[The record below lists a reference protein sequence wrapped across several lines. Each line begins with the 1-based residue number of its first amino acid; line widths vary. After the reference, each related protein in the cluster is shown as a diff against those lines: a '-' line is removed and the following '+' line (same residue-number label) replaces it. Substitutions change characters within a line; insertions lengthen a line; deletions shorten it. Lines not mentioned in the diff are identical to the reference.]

1 MTIKPN
7 THQAVNPKTK
17 SARRRAILS
26 CTFVLALTL
35 TACSSPQGNSLGS
48 GVPTAGAPTQSSYEG
63 PLVEIQEASSSC
75 SDALVAGNGAG
86 DVSQGK
92 ALPRLSL
99 PCLDG
104 TGSIDMADLRGPL
117 VMTAW
122 ASWCVPC
129 RRELPAFAQ
138 VHSRA
143 VAAESPVR
151 FLGLN
156 WLDDSTSAVNFI
168 KEIGFTFPSLFDAD
182 GRARGPLGVNSQP
195 ATLFIDREGRIVH
208 IERRAIDRA
217 DELTELINRHLGV
230 EVPA

>member
-1 MTIKPN
+1 MTMKPMR
-7 THQAVNPKTK
+7 A
-17 SARRRAILS
+17 RAILVAAALG
-26 CTFVLALTL
+26 TLILAG
-35 TACSSPQGNSLGS
+35 CSSPQSNSLGS
-48 GVPTAGAPTQSSYEG
+48 GVPTPGAPAPTSYEG
-63 PLVEIQEASSSC
+63 PLLEIQQASSSC
-75 SDALVAGNGAG
+75 SDALVAAEGTDAG
-86 DVSQGK
+86 PGGK
-92 ALPRLSL
+92 ALPSLNL

-129 RRELPAFAQ
+129 RRELPAFAA

-143 VAAESPVR
+143 VIADSPVR

-156 WLDDSTSAVNFI
+156 WLDDSTSAVKFI
-168 KEIGFTFPSLFDAD
+168 EEIGFTFPSLFDAD

-195 ATLFIDREGRIVH
+195 ATLFIDRDGLIVH

-217 DELTELINRHLGV
+217 DELTALINQHLGV